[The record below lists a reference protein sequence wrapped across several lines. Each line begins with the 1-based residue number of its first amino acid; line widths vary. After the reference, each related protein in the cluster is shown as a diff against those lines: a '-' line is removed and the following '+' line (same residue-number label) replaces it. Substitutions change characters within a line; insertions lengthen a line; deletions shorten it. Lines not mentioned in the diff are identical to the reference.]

1 MLFVAHIMACIF
13 YGISYSELM
22 KDDNGIYPYIDTWI
36 IYNNYVEFDD

>member
-22 KDDNGIYPYIDTWI
+22 KDENNQTPYIDTWI
-36 IYNNYVEFDD
+36 VYNGYAIVND